1 MRRPD
6 GVLAWAELAAALLI
20 TALIVLLNLRFAT
33 QAGPLWR
40 DEVSTVQLA
49 TRSTYP
55 EVLRSLSL
63 DSAPALY
70 PTLLRLWSLPWSGGG
85 PDGLLRVF
93 GFGVATGMLGAVW
106 VTGRVL
112 AAGPPLLALAVFAAH
127 AGMLQTAGSVKPYG
141 LGSVFIILVFGA
153 LGRLT
158 ASPRRRSLL
167 YALAVAVL
175 AVQTLYHNA
184 TLILAVCVAALAVAA
199 LARERAAALAVVATG
214 VVAAASLLPYIGVL
228 LISRSWRP
236 LNQSV
241 LDARSLLVRSGE
253 MVTEGSWPLMALWAA
268 AAVLVSYGVMREL
281 RRSLSR
287 ESPALA
293 GPVLYAALVIVCATS
308 LHLGFLKLAGR
319 IPQAWHFV
327 PLIAV
332 VALAIDVVLGRTRS
346 LRWARLGVAVLAT
359 AIAFPVSM
367 DRVGVRQTNVD
378 LIAQHMRTAAQH
390 GDLILVNPWY
400 VGITFN
406 RYYRG
411 PVAWMTLP
419 PIEDLTIHRYDLLKL
434 RMTSAEPLAPLHR
447 AVADA
452 LESGHRVWLVG
463 GLPFLPAG
471 HLPPVLPPAPGLSTG
486 WSDGPYAIG
495 WALQT
500 GYFVQTHAE
509 RFTVVGIPVD
519 RPVNGFEHVG
529 LLVVEGWRPSEI
541 KNGPPRISALPSSPR

>member
-1 MRRPD
+1 MRRPH

-93 GFGVATGMLGAVW
+93 GFGVAAGMVAAVW

-141 LGSVFIILVFGA
+141 LGSVFIILAFGA

-167 YALAVAVL
+167 YALVVAIL

-184 TLILAVCVAALAVAA
+184 TLILAVCVAGLAVAA
-199 LARERAAALAVVATG
+199 LARERAAALAVLATG
-214 VVAAASLLPYIGVL
+214 VVAAVSLLPYIGVL
-228 LISRSWRP
+228 LSSRSWRP
-236 LNQSV
+236 LNQSAI
-241 LDARSLLVRSGE
+241 DARSLLVRSGE
-253 MVTEGSWPLMALWAA
+253 MVTEGSWPLVALWAA
-268 AAVLVSYGVMREL
+268 AVVLVSYGVMREV
-281 RRSLSR
+281 RQSLSG
-287 ESPALA
+287 EPSAPG
-293 GPVLYAALVIVCATS
+293 GPVLYASLVIVCATS

-346 LRWARLGVAVLAT
+346 LRWARLSMAVLAT

-378 LIAQHMRTAAQH
+378 LIAQHVRTAAER

-447 AVADA
+447 AIQGA
-452 LESGHRVWLVG
+452 LSARCRLEARGV
-463 GLPFLPAG
+463 
-471 HLPPVLPPAPGLSTG
+471 
-486 WSDGPYAIG
+486 
-495 WALQT
+495 
-500 GYFVQTHAE
+500 
-509 RFTVVGIPVD
+509 
-519 RPVNGFEHVG
+519 
-529 LLVVEGWRPSEI
+529 
-541 KNGPPRISALPSSPR
+541 ISALAELRPFVPLTPYPLRLTREGYLTAPYS